1 MSKMYIMSFFIIG
14 MGILGF
20 IIKPRDI
27 KKYSLVVIIGLTTL
41 AFFFQ
46 AKAGDDLNIAF
57 THLEGLKKNGW
68 EYYSQIASKTSYFN
82 MLPTLKIYFYVIS
95 RLPSQHFL
103 PAISIFLIYY
113 CAFWIIIKITNKYKL
128 NATMSV
134 ALIFILLITLDY
146 YGLVSGIRNALAY
159 AICAVFLY
167 KDLIENENKM
177 ICWFVYFSML
187 GLHSSVIF
195 IIILRVLVFLPKRI
209 MSFVV
214 VGFFIMWM
222 SFANNIFGLLSN
234 VNIPVFQTL
243 AWKLEIYSELGG
255 VEQNL
260 KAGIY
265 YTRLMISRGIFSIV
279 ILMTIVYRVKTLKY
293 KLDNMEYLFIYIV
306 SLMFGSFNSFNIFL
320 RLSNMA
326 IFLGSIML
334 ARYYFYR
341 RKTKYSVIVGKR
353 FVLYSFQLPT
363 IICALIIFCFIVIH
377 SYYSISFAF

>member
-1 MSKMYIMSFFIIG
+1 MYIMSFFIIG

-167 KDLIENENKM
+167 KDLIENYHLKWRNHEKIISRKCNIKYDKNDT
-177 ICWFVYFSML
+177 WNYFSINYISL
-187 GLHSSVIF
+187 YLTC
-195 IIILRVLVFLPKRI
+195 
-209 MSFVV
+209 
-214 VGFFIMWM
+214 VG
-222 SFANNIFGLLSN
+222 SN
-234 VNIPVFQTL
+234 KY
-243 AWKLEIYSELGG
+243 WK
-255 VEQNL
+255 
-260 KAGIY
+260 
-265 YTRLMISRGIFSIV
+265 
-279 ILMTIVYRVKTLKY
+279 
-293 KLDNMEYLFIYIV
+293 D
-306 SLMFGSFNSFNIFL
+306 
-320 RLSNMA
+320 
-326 IFLGSIML
+326 
-334 ARYYFYR
+334 
-341 RKTKYSVIVGKR
+341 
-353 FVLYSFQLPT
+353 
-363 IICALIIFCFIVIH
+363 
-377 SYYSISFAF
+377 